1 MKIRNTTHR
10 NQIAKVSIGLLSV
23 ISAIAA
29 VVGGGSA
36 VVGTKYLS
44 TLPGSAGEVPPIV
57 TPGEIVDEP
66 APPKELTGFTM
77 GEIPADEPVDTIK
90 VTITVGAEGEAL
102 EEQVNLHL
110 GVGFPFRLYPVGGDS
125 REPAFAAFPQESSI
139 KRGINKIE
147 PGESATFEFVA
158 REIPGQDEL
167 GTTPQLMS
175 GLKAGDLQSI
185 GFASQGSTG
194 WELAGYKIEVND
206 KLFAENDSVNLMPAV
221 LLNSTQDEI
230 DDASPEYQ
238 ALLNEIE
245 NLEAYVNTGLA
256 MPADKAELETKKA
269 KIAEN
274 TAPLTTLAQQT
285 EGISPWFTEN
295 AEGFQVAPVSG
306 QKVND
311 VEITLIAGGGEQ
323 PGTKNP
329 VFFIAGNRKF
339 LLTSEGDPFRN
350 KSEPQKFRLSED
362 FLASNP
368 VTQDDLNQ
376 IGVGVIGNEERFDDV
391 PDRAKL
397 QRISIIADGAPLY
410 DSENNADDRRA
421 LSVFWLIP
429 PAHLNGTGEVV
440 KNTEKPDEK
449 YAWISGT
456 VVPAED
462 IIIPGPK
469 IPEPI
474 GPGGT
479 DIVPGGGLLVGPTI
493 PELPDPLEPEN
504 KVDNP
509 AHGLNLPDD
518 VKDLVAKSQGGLVT
532 PYSSDAGITQ
542 NSLIIG
548 GKIPPNTN
556 RIPGGTGGGG
566 FNPFNPGS
574 RGNSGTTIGQI
585 TNLLSLLNNIV
596 KPFVNPSS
604 TTNPTS
610 TTVTISNVN
619 FVSSTTRLGVGQTPV
634 ITFNVTGTT
643 AVPQYRVNL
652 LACLPDQPG
661 FILPGQPVST
671 ITRAATLTGGKAT
684 IPLPPIADPK
694 TAALG
699 IVLPPGRKHHELYVR
714 AHVTAMNGAA
724 VPQAISGAALGAMM
738 PLFPA
743 NSFDNTKTG
752 IYTLRRGPGSG
763 IASGNYSTFRFTT
776 SPVAGPNAGTWTKTS
791 LDAFAFPAPFSTQ
804 LGTGWPLAGSVA
816 PAFQLFGNTN
826 GAMGGA
832 KFESVE
838 TGFTFGPNAAFFN
851 SSARSTGGRAVR
863 MVFEGAIPYTN
874 HPNASQKLATIKGF
888 RLLGHYG
895 FIGNNS
901 LPGGSADLG
910 ISVSLSQAGGAGVP
924 TPLSQPAINNVNNT
938 TPNEFFTIENE
949 APVVVPRPVANTG
962 AVGMFPIDIPID
974 FDALDTLQVGPVNA
988 ATIAANYP
996 PSVPAAVNVDVGTSA
1011 LNLTGALPLET
1022 YQARKT
1028 IPGNRGNFTVTVTL
1042 VMGTSRAN
1050 PTDSLG
1056 VFGLR
1061 LVPDFR

>member
-77 GEIPADEPVDTIK
+77 GEIPADEPIDTIK

-306 QKVND
+306 QKVKD

-362 FLASNP
+362 FLANNP

-440 KNTEKPDEK
+440 KNTETPDEK

-596 KPFVNPSS
+596 KPFVIPSS
-604 TTNPTS
+604 TTNSTS
-610 TTVTISNVN
+610 SKVTISNVN
-619 FVSSTTRLGVGQTPV
+619 FISGTTRLSVGQQPV
-634 ITFNVTGTT
+634 LTFNVGGTT
-643 AVPQYRVNL
+643 VVPQYRVNL
-652 LACLPDQPG
+652 LACLPDIPG
-661 FILPGQPVST
+661 DGVIPGKPLST
-671 ITRAATLTGGKAT
+671 ITTPVTLTGGKAT
-684 IPLPPIADPK
+684 ITLPVITDPK

-699 IVLPPGRKHHELYVR
+699 IALPLGRKHHELYVR

-724 VPQAISGAALGAMM
+724 VPQGISGAALGAMM

-752 IYTLRRGPGSG
+752 TYSLQRGPGSG

-776 SPVAGPNAGTWTKTS
+776 APVAGPNAGSWTNTS
-791 LDAFAFPAPFSTQ
+791 LDTFAFPAPFSTK
-804 LGTGWPLAGSVA
+804 LVTGWPIAGSVA
-816 PAFQLFGNTN
+816 PAFQLLGNTN
-826 GAMGGA
+826 GAMGGT

-838 TGFTFGPNAAFFN
+838 TGFVFGSKAAFFN

-863 MVFEGAIPYTN
+863 MVFEGVIPYTN

-895 FIGNNS
+895 FIGDNS

-910 ISVSLSQAGGAGVP
+910 LSIALSPSGGGANS
-924 TPLSQPAINNVNNT
+924 LLQPAINNVNKA
-938 TPNEFFTIENE
+938 TPSVFFTIENE
-949 APVVVPRPVANTG
+949 APVVVPRPVPDTG
-962 AVGMFPIDIPID
+962 AVGLFPIDIPID
-974 FDALDTLQVGPVNA
+974 FDALDTLQASPLNA
-988 ATIAANYP
+988 AALAAYNAAA
-996 PSVPAAVNVDVGTSA
+996 PSIPAAVDVDLATSA
-1011 LNLTGALPLET
+1011 LNLKGLAYSGLKNVPGA
-1022 YQARKT
+1022 
-1028 IPGNRGNFTVTVTL
+1028 RGNVTVTVTL
-1042 VMGTSRAN
+1042 VMNTSRAN